1 MKVNSTGLGKTTL
14 VANFGVLEPVAGA
27 VPTLKMTIESTQPIH
42 WHISVALD
50 GPDIRQFI
58 GIVLKPK
65 LILHVLKMLF
75 SRVPQIAVET
85 KPATPAAAA
94 KSAASA
100 TSAPVTK
107 VTGPATP
114 TEAPKSSTT
123 TAQTAANPKS

>member
-27 VPTLKMTIESTQPIH
+27 VPSLKMTIESTQPIH
-42 WHISVALD
+42 WHITVALD
-50 GPDIRQFI
+50 GSDIRQFI

-75 SRVPQIAVET
+75 SRVPQVAAET
-85 KPATPAAAA
+85 KPTATAA
-94 KSAASA
+94 KSTAA
-100 TSAPVTK
+100 
-107 VTGPATP
+107 ATP
-114 TEAPKSSTT
+114 TT

>member
-42 WHISVALD
+42 WHITVALD
-50 GPDIRQFI
+50 GSDIRQFI

-65 LILHVLKMLF
+65 LMLHVLKMLF
-75 SRVPQIAVET
+75 SRVPQVAVET
-85 KPATPAAAA
+85 KPATPT
-94 KSAASA
+94 AASA
-100 TSAPVTK
+100 TPTTAAKT
-107 VTGPATP
+107 TGPATP
-114 TEAPKSSTT
+114 TTAPKSSST